1 MCTWHCSRSKWKP
14 TIVRRRLGQPTDRP
28 TACQGLLSVI
38 PSRGARPSCDRRH
51 TCRRL
56 SCAPRTTGSFCVPIR
71 TRKLRTISIKT
82 QSNQAQANAAKVAQN
97 SRGCGRGSGLQIDYV
112 LGAQMRLRA
121 DAVNFRDYC
130 CATTTQRELC
140 AVHASGRLS
149 AGIVVDAQTRVGG
162 SMIYW
167 AGAGGTWP
175 RLRRVNIAQ
184 LPPFGINTHISIRS
198 STLATGPVQNGPGHL
213 VQASVCASRTV
224 RVFFVPLVRAKMRA
238 KMFTDTNHS
247 LSINTYTH
255 ECECANQVV
264 SRGWPTVTT
273 SQPPSPKN

>member
-1 MCTWHCSRSKWKP
+1 MCTWHCSRSKWKQ

-130 CATTTQRELC
+130 CATTTHRELC
-140 AVHASGRLS
+140 AVHASGRRDSRRRTNTRGRFNDLLGWGGRHMAAAAS
-149 AGIVVDAQTRVGG
+149 RKHCTIAAVWHKHAHFHSQLDTRNRAGPERTGP
-162 SMIYW
+162 S
-167 AGAGGTWP
+167 GAGE
-175 RLRRVNIAQ
+175 RVRIAHSACV
-184 LPPFGINTHISIRS
+184 L
-198 STLATGPVQNGPGHL
+198 
-213 VQASVCASRTV
+213 CAIGARENA
-224 RVFFVPLVRAKMRA
+224 R
-238 KMFTDTNHS
+238 
-247 LSINTYTH
+247 
-255 ECECANQVV
+255 
-264 SRGWPTVTT
+264 
-273 SQPPSPKN
+273 KNVY